1 MANTGLNR
9 LYLAENIS
17 YSMDCYETKRNLNT
31 LVIGASGC
39 GKTRSIVTPNLLGC
53 SGSYVI
59 SDPKGNLY
67 GKYGNFL
74 RQNGYKV
81 RLVDLIHLDRGE
93 GFNFMEGL
101 VSEEDIMSA
110 AVVFQQSHSDNSR
123 SRADPF
129 WDHSE
134 IQALSGAIGCILE
147 MNKLLEDIVVDS
159 STLSAFLKVL
169 KREVL
174 DGIYVPDRCKDRCMS
189 IIDANREKQEAR
201 VNIIFVNG
209 KPGSGKTGV
218 ALGLLSEYLQRDEKK
233 EETPIIRYATGKTII
248 GSERPFLITV
258 RGESGDT
265 FLFLSISSASL
276 IATLS
281 ADHIR
286 CASSMTTLSAFLLGL

>member
-147 MNKLLEDIVVDS
+147 MNKLLEDTSNAIPQDFIS
-159 STLSAFLKVL
+159 GERTDFRLSKMILKQVIL
-169 KREVL
+169 ET
-174 DGIYVPDRCKDRCMS
+174 G
-189 IIDANREKQEAR
+189 NRY
-201 VNIIFVNG
+201 
-209 KPGSGKTGV
+209 T
-218 ALGLLSEYLQRDEKK
+218 
-233 EETPIIRYATGKTII
+233 KTIRGMNSVYDDLNKELYADRENRRDCI
-248 GSERPFLITV
+248 RHYITERKP
-258 RGESGDT
+258 
-265 FLFLSISSASL
+265 LS
-276 IATLS
+276 
-281 ADHIR
+281 
-286 CASSMTTLSAFLLGL
+286 F